1 MPNPIVKIDGTTVDA
16 MPGTLD
22 MSFSL
27 GQRAGL
33 NVTVKSD
40 DGSYRPVVGKDIELF
55 EGATKLWA
63 GSVDEVDER
72 SITEAA
78 PTGRYYGIRAVSWEQ
93 YLDKRYCYNG
103 STGRP
108 LIYERN
114 FEYTANAGT
123 DTLTCTVAHSL
134 SNGNRVRVKAH
145 ANGAIPGGLS
155 ATVEYYVISASGAAL
170 QLSLTAGGAAVNLT
184 DAGTLEQILITNRA
198 GLIVAALLT
207 DGATSEPLGTSNI
220 DLGAVIDTV
229 IFDAGTSVSEAI
241 AALADASNYVWWID
255 AERELFFKPRTFST
269 APFSIGDATGNYRNI
284 RVRTTREDKCNSA
297 LVNVDI
303 EQIGYEDESF
313 TGDGTTVKWSLA
325 NPVGQIVRVQVNGE
339 DKQFAQWLTDSDRA
353 YYYEI
358 GKVYIRQDSDETILT
373 AADTLRVV
381 YRKFGA
387 NTISEEDTSDIST
400 TATLEG
406 ASGIYAMPF
415 DRPGIGQQQAS
426 TEALTL
432 VAARKN
438 NAVEITYETD
448 QQVEAT
454 CHTLRPGQLQTI
466 ANSYFNVSSGTYLI
480 REVSLG
486 DVYGQWLQF
495 TVKAIS
501 TNRLG
506 GAVEFWKS
514 MAGGSSGGGAT
525 NSFAA
530 GGSTGTGGSSTP
542 IEITLTA
549 NTTIASPYTPTAA
562 DLLTIYVTQ
571 GAGPYT
577 ISFDSDFNT
586 NFGTTLP
593 GKDGAVTCFQ
603 FRGRADGKWWAVCAP
618 YSVLYE

>member
-1 MPNPIVKIDGTTVDA
+1 MPNPIIKIDGTTVDA

-22 MSFSL
+22 MSYSL

-40 DGSYRPVVGKDIELF
+40 DGTYRPVVGKDLELF

-78 PTGRYYGIRAVSWEQ
+78 PTARYYAIRAVSWEQ
-93 YLDKRYCYNG
+93 YLDKRFCYDG
-103 STGRP
+103 ATGRP
-108 LIYERN
+108 LLYERN

-123 DTLTCTVAHSL
+123 DTLTCTVSHGL
-134 SNGNRVRVKAH
+134 SNGDRVRVKAH

-155 ATVEYYVISASGAAL
+155 ETVEYYVISASGAAL

-184 DAGTLEQILITNRA
+184 DAGTLDQILITNRA
-198 GLIVAALLT
+198 GLIVADLLV
-207 DGATSEPLGTSNI
+207 DAATSEPIGTTNI
-220 DLGAVIDTV
+220 DLGAVVDTV
-229 IFDAGTSVSEAI
+229 IFDASTSVSDAI
-241 AALADASNYVWWID
+241 ASLADASNYVWWID
-255 AERELFFKPRTFST
+255 EERELYFKPRSFAT
-269 APFSIGDATGNYRNI
+269 APFSITASSGNYRNM

-313 TGDGTTVKWSLA
+313 TGDGSTVKWSLA
-325 NPVGQIVRVQVNGE
+325 NPVGQIVRIQVNDE
-339 DKQFAQWLTDSDRA
+339 DKEFAQWLTDSDRA
-353 YYYEI
+353 YYYEL
-358 GKVYIRQDSDETILT
+358 GKVYIRQDADETVLT
-373 AADTLRVV
+373 SADTLRVV

-387 NTISEEDTSDIST
+387 NTIAVEDTADIAS

-406 ASGIYAMPF
+406 ASGIYALPF
-415 DRPGIGQQQAS
+415 DRPGIGQQQAAA
-426 TEALTL
+426 EGLAL
-432 VAARKN
+432 VSARKN

-466 ANSYFNVSSGTYLI
+466 ENSYFNVASGTYLI
-480 REVSLG
+480 REVSLR
-486 DVYGQWLQF
+486 DVFGQWLQF

-506 GAVEFWKS
+506 GAVEFWKAV
-514 MAGGSSGGGAT
+514 AGGSASGGSTG
-525 NSFAA
+525 SFIA
-530 GGSTGTGGSSTP
+530 GGSTGTGGGTTTL
-542 IEITLTA
+542 EYTLTT
-549 NTTIASPYTPTAA
+549 NTTIVSPYTPTAA
-562 DLLTIYVTQ
+562 DSLIVYVTQ

-577 ISFDSDFNT
+577 ISFDSDFDT
-586 NFGTTLP
+586 NFSTNLP
-593 GKDGAVTCFQ
+593 AKSGAVTTFT
-603 FRGRADGKWWAVCAP
+603 FKGRADGKWWAVSAP
-618 YSVLYE
+618 YSVAYD

>member
-1 MPNPIVKIDGTTVDA
+1 MPNPIVKIDGVTVDA

-22 MSFSL
+22 VSYSL

-40 DGSYRPVVGKDIELF
+40 NGSYRPVVGKDLELF

-78 PTGRYYGIRAVSWEQ
+78 PTGRYYGLRAVSWEQ
-93 YLDKRYCYNG
+93 YLDKRFCYNT

-123 DTLTCTVAHSL
+123 DTLTCTVSHGL

-184 DAGTLEQILITNRA
+184 DAGTLDQILITNRA
-198 GLIVAALLT
+198 GLIVADLLT
-207 DGATSEPLGTSNI
+207 DAATSEPLGTSNI
-220 DLGAVIDTV
+220 DLGAVVDTV
-229 IFDAGTSVSEAI
+229 IFTASDPVWTKITELAEASGFN
-241 AALADASNYVWWID
+241 AWID
-255 AERELFFKPRTFST
+255 VERELYFKPRTFST
-269 APFSIGDATGNYRNI
+269 APFSINNTSGNYRNI

-325 NPVGQIVRVQVNGE
+325 NPVGQIVRIQVNSE
-339 DKQFAQWLTDSDRA
+339 DKEFAQWLTDSDRA
-353 YYYEI
+353 YYYEL
-358 GKVYIRQDSDETILT
+358 GKVYIRQDSDETVLT
-373 AADTLRVV
+373 ASDTLRVV

-387 NTISEEDTSDIST
+387 NTIAVEDASDIST

-415 DRPGIGQQQAS
+415 DRPGIGQQQAAA
-426 TEALTL
+426 EGLAL
-432 VAARKN
+432 VSARKN

-480 REVSLG
+480 REVSLR
-486 DVYGQWLQF
+486 DVMGQWLQF

-506 GAVEFWKS
+506 GAVEFWKAI
-514 MAGGSSGGGAT
+514 AGGSAGGGAT
-525 NSFAA
+525 GSFVA
-530 GGSTGTGGSSTP
+530 GGSTGTGGGSTP

-577 ISFDSDFNT
+577 ISFDSDFDVNFNT
-586 NFGTTLP
+586 NIP
-593 GKDGAVTCFQ
+593 GKSGAVTCYQ

>member
-170 QLSLTAGGAAVNLT
+170 QLSLTAGGAAINLT
-184 DAGTLEQILITNRA
+184 DAGTLEQILVTNRA
-198 GLIVAALLT
+198 GLIVAALLA

-466 ANSYFNVSSGTYLI
+466 ANSYFNVASGTYLI
-480 REVSLG
+480 REVSLR
-486 DVYGQWLQF
+486 DVMGQWLQF

-506 GAVEFWKS
+506 GAVEFWKAI
-514 MAGGSSGGGAT
+514 AGGSSGGGAT